1 MGKVHRCPEDL
12 LKQDLT
18 GKVYVV
24 TGGNSG
30 IGKITVDQLA
40 KQGGTVI
47 MTCRKPE
54 EGEKIRAQL
63 VKTNPKAASVEIEQ
77 LDLAS
82 LKSVRA
88 FAERV
93 IKKYP
98 SIHCLVNNA
107 GVMNTPFG
115 KTEDGF
121 EMQIGTN
128 HFGHYLLT
136 ELLLPALQKETPSR
150 IINISSCFHDKAMG
164 REGVI
169 DFDDMHFEKRKYD
182 GWTAY
187 AQSKLANVLHAKH
200 LAIRLKEKNVLV
212 ASVHPG
218 WVRTN
223 LMRHSMPLW
232 MQNYLIRPFLK
243 LSGMI
248 EPWEGTQTSL
258 FAILTPE
265 LQSGAFYSQLGWY
278 RTKAA
283 NKGGWP
289 MESPNPHANDPEVAK
304 RLDEVSRTLV
314 GL

>member
-1 MGKVHRCPEDL
+1 MGKVHRCPEEL
-12 LKQDLT
+12 LQQDLS
-18 GKVYVV
+18 GKVFVV

-30 IGKITVDQLA
+30 IGRVTVDQLS
-40 KQGGTVI
+40 KQGGTVVLA
-47 MTCRKPE
+47 CRKPE
-54 EGEKIRAQL
+54 EGEKVKTELA
-63 VKTNPKAASVEIEQ
+63 KTNPKAASIEVEQ

-93 IKKYP
+93 TKNHP

-128 HFGHYLLT
+128 HLGHYLLT
-136 ELLLPALQKETPSR
+136 ELLIPTLQKGSR
-150 IINISSCFHDKAMG
+150 IINVSSCFHDKAMG

-169 DFDDMHFEKRKYD
+169 DFDDLFFEKRKYD

-187 AQSKLANVLHAKH
+187 AQSKLANVLHAKQ
-200 LAIRLKEKNVLV
+200 LAIRLKDQGVLA

-218 WVRTN
+218 WVRSN

-232 MQNYLIRPFLK
+232 MQNYLLRPFLK

-258 FAILTPE
+258 FAILTPD
-265 LQSGAFYSQLGWY
+265 LQSGAFYSQLGIY
-278 RTKAA
+278 RTKEA

-289 MESPNPHANDPEVAK
+289 MESPNPHANDPETAK
-304 RLDEVSRTLV
+304 RLDEVSRKLV